1 MHYRLEFSQA
11 LKGTQIHISGN
22 HSLTPL
28 VIWFQICFPLNL
40 EYVFVCFVLVS
51 VADEKSFFNYDPS
64 YFVGNQVFLSYE

>member
-1 MHYRLEFSQA
+1 MHYRLEFSQT

-40 EYVFVCFVLVS
+40 KYVFVSFVVFS
-51 VADEKSFFNYDPS
+51 VADEKSFFIMIL
-64 YFVGNQVFLSYE
+64 YFVGNQVFLSYD